1 MLRWRWC
8 LHGGRPVSEPWLW
21 ITGLLTPVVLVV
33 LGFYVYV
40 EYQARLLKTHSG
52 PIPGGL
58 RFEAHGW
65 SVEVQRST
73 QQLRVKTRLGHY
85 TRQPLGGGDPQ
96 VQHGPLTATLPAPGL
111 QIEVT
116 QSVREGADGDT
127 GKSTGLCNVVFR
139 ASDETAF
146 ALAEKPDGEHYL
158 LRLEEVPAPVAA
170 KFHQFAGQIRL
181 WVDKLDRNLAQ
192 QMHLRA
198 QRAEAEAAAQ
208 ARAAARAQK
217 AAEQPAVDDS
227 DPEAQIAYWRKLA
240 GFSGTSEVG
249 YNQKGKIEW
258 FIDLDK
264 RGRITLHADGRTIYT
279 TLMGATVTT
288 LGGELEIG
296 VRDDYWSEAEP
307 ELKHFRILK
316 GAHSDVRR
324 AWKERL
330 EIMCDKLRS
339 GEISVQ

>member
-1 MLRWRWC
+1 M
-8 LHGGRPVSEPWLW
+8 SESWWW
-21 ITGLLTPVVLVV
+21 ITSLLTPLVLAV
-33 LGFYVYV
+33 LGFFAYV

-58 RFEAHGW
+58 RFEANGW
-65 SVEVQRST
+65 SVEVQRSN
-73 QQLRVKTRLGHY
+73 QQLRVKTRRGHY
-85 TRQPLGGGDPQ
+85 TRQPLEGGEEK
-96 VQHGPLTATLPAPGL
+96 VQQGPLTAVLPAPGL
-111 QIEVT
+111 LIEVA
-116 QSVREGADGDT
+116 QSVHEGDGEET
-127 GKSTGLCNVVFR
+127 GKATGLCTVVFR
-139 ASDETAF
+139 ASDEAAF
-146 ALAEKPDGEHYL
+146 AMAEKPGGERYL
-158 LRLEEVPAPVAA
+158 LRLEQVPAPVAA

-192 QMHLRA
+192 QMQLRA

-240 GFSGTSEVG
+240 GFSGISEVG

-264 RGRITLHADGRTIYT
+264 RGRITLHADGRTIHT
-279 TLMGATVTT
+279 NLLGATVAT
-288 LGGELEIG
+288 LGGELEVC

-307 ELKHFRILK
+307 ELKQFRILK

-330 EIMCDKLRS
+330 EILCDKLRS
-339 GEISVQ
+339 GEISVH

>member
-1 MLRWRWC
+1 M
-8 LHGGRPVSEPWLW
+8 SEPWLW
-21 ITGLLTPVVLVV
+21 ITGLLTPVVLGV

-52 PIPGGL
+52 PVPGGL
-58 RFEAHGW
+58 RFEAQGW

-73 QQLRVKTRLGHY
+73 QQLRVKTRHGYFIH
-85 TRQPLGGGDPQ
+85 QPLDGGEEQ
-96 VQHGPLTATLPAPGL
+96 VRQGALTATLPAPGL

-116 QSVREGADGDT
+116 QSVREGAGEET
-127 GKSTGLCNVVFR
+127 ARPSGLCQVVFR

-146 ALAEKPDGEHYL
+146 ALAEKPGGERYL

-181 WVDKLDRNLAQ
+181 WVDKLDRNLVQ
-192 QMHLRA
+192 QMQLRA

-217 AAEQPAVDDS
+217 TADQPVQTEM
-227 DPEAQIAYWRKLA
+227 DPADQIAQWRKTA

-249 YNQKGKIEW
+249 YAPNGTIDW
-258 FIDLDK
+258 FIDLDT
-264 RGRITLHADGRTIYT
+264 RGRITLYANKLVIHT
-279 TLMGATVTT
+279 TLMGAKVTS
-288 LGGELEIG
+288 LGAELEIG
-296 VRDDYWSEAEP
+296 VRDEYWSEAEP
-307 ELKHFRILK
+307 ELQVFRLFK

-324 AWKERL
+324 AWRERI
-330 EIMCDKLRS
+330 EILCEKLRS